1 MYPSGTAEETR
12 WSEAA
17 LDTEVTQTD
26 SEFHKKPVYE
36 AVKRIFDLL
45 VSLAAVIV
53 LSPVLL
59 GIALA
64 IRLEDGGSVLYRAKR
79 VGRYGKPVTVYKFRS
94 MRLHADRL
102 EDMLTPEELAEY
114 HKNYKLTNDP
124 RVTKVGAL
132 LRKTSLD
139 ELPQL
144 FNILMGQLSL
154 VGPRPVLREET
165 ELYGEKRSLLLSCK
179 PGLTGLWQSRGRSNV
194 TYENGRRQEME
205 LQYVR
210 ERSLWLDFK
219 ILLWTVKAVV
229 RMDGAQ

>member
-1 MYPSGTAEETR
+1 M
-12 WSEAA
+12 
-17 LDTEVTQTD
+17 DTEVTQTD

-59 GIALA
+59 AIALA
-64 IRLEDGGSVLYRAKR
+64 IRIEDGGPVLYKAQR

-154 VGPRPVLREET
+154 VGPRPVLQEET
-165 ELYGEKRSLLLSCK
+165 ELYGDKRSLLLSCK

-205 LQYVR
+205 LRYVR

-219 ILLWTVKAVV
+219 ILLWTVRAVV